1 VASPAVRK
9 RKLSFK
15 EQQELAALPALIESL
30 EQEIARLHAAMAAPD
45 FYRQPGDV
53 LAGHQ
58 SLLRE
63 SEQRLL
69 TAFARWETL
78 E

>member
-1 VASPAVRK
+1 
-9 RKLSFK
+9 
-15 EQQELAALPALIESL
+15 
-30 EQEIARLHAAMAAPD
+30 MAAPD

>member
-1 VASPAVRK
+1 
-9 RKLSFK
+9 
-15 EQQELAALPALIESL
+15 
-30 EQEIARLHAAMAAPD
+30 
-45 FYRQPGDV
+45 V